1 LPNDEYSTPKY
12 SSSGK
17 RRRIRSL
24 RNGQRRSR
32 RSRHDPV
39 AVDVVVETPD
49 SASLPEG
56 AGIVRREIVF
66 DNNDVDSAWEVN
78 APTLNSPLAHADYT
92 RGLSANRT
100 DHLYNTEVDEND
112 ESTECSETANPP
124 FDSLVESPSATRAI
138 TQAFQSDA
146 LYEKYRNPVTRIEVM
161 MDPVNL
167 IALIFACGTVRFTK
181 ARYEQVRRFTWMI
194 SKLSHNE
201 MKLPCYT
208 TLKRKVE
215 FVVLKFAYA
224 GSTFHSFPSCSRL
237 ATASRSNAALSI
249 EGSLSDGRCFQ
260 RVVIVG
266 PSEWALLDVSTG
278 PINSLMY
285 GREEKVPDRTT
296 AIVQTIEYYPIV
308 RSRNAIM
315 NCDNIFFAAQSS
327 GGNPGEQALPIAMSA
342 SDYLKI
348 TLVPSSIFMRF
359 VERENFGTA
368 RNGTHV
374 SLNAVVAS
382 VDVHGLNLAAN
393 SPGGEQWIASV
404 ESELGAGDSVVVLR
418 AGKNAERRAQAT
430 RLLLIHRFWKR
441 NSSEY
446 RVFLAIASNSSEF
459 TSSTDC
465 SGSTKARVK
474 LVEAVANSDRTLE
487 GYGPNSPCK
496 GFIENGD
503 PYIVYSMLLLLR

>member
-1 LPNDEYSTPKY
+1 
-12 SSSGK
+12 
-17 RRRIRSL
+17 
-24 RNGQRRSR
+24 
-32 RSRHDPV
+32 
-39 AVDVVVETPD
+39 
-49 SASLPEG
+49 
-56 AGIVRREIVF
+56 
-66 DNNDVDSAWEVN
+66 
-78 APTLNSPLAHADYT
+78 
-92 RGLSANRT
+92 
-100 DHLYNTEVDEND
+100 
-112 ESTECSETANPP
+112 
-124 FDSLVESPSATRAI
+124 
-138 TQAFQSDA
+138 
-146 LYEKYRNPVTRIEVM
+146 
-161 MDPVNL
+161 
-167 IALIFACGTVRFTK
+167 
-181 ARYEQVRRFTWMI
+181 
-194 SKLSHNE
+194 
-201 MKLPCYT
+201 
-208 TLKRKVE
+208 
-215 FVVLKFAYA
+215 
-224 GSTFHSFPSCSRL
+224 
-237 ATASRSNAALSI
+237 
-249 EGSLSDGRCFQ
+249 
-260 RVVIVG
+260 
-266 PSEWALLDVSTG
+266 
-278 PINSLMY
+278 
-285 GREEKVPDRTT
+285 
-296 AIVQTIEYYPIV
+296 
-308 RSRNAIM
+308 M
-315 NCDNIFFAAQSS
+315 NCDNMFFAAPSS